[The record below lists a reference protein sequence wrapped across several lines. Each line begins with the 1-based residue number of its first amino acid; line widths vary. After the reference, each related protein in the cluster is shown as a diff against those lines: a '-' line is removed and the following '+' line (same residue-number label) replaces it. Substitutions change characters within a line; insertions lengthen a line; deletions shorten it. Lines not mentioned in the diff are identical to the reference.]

1 MVHPD
6 NISSKPDFRVII
18 AGGRDFNDYA
28 LLKAKCD
35 NILAEKTATHRI
47 VIVSGAA
54 RGADSLG
61 ERYAREHGYT
71 LDSHPADWNTHG
83 KSAGYVRNA
92 QMANSAE
99 ALIAFWDGHSRGT
112 KHMIDTSVRNGLS
125 VRTILYAN
133 QITKNNME
141 VKQQSHS
148 DIDYLID
155 EDKNEVIVEADD
167 IETAELCRIGKAM
180 GGQLST
186 TKNGR
191 IMFTFNTL
199 QEGHHFGSTMVE
211 LAKARAIGN
220 KNLADKILEK
230 AYSSNK
236 QSSHSSQDTKLES
249 LKNKVSQYAIE
260 HITGKGS
267 HSGIAWFRDSFNEY
281 CDAIGANEFN
291 PDDISFELD
300 DLVENLKKASWVAE
314 IAGKPADKR
323 TTADIDRVVND
334 FICEYWLMQPE
345 EVTTKNVADVLKV
358 ADPLSHRHLVGQKIA
373 IDCIHALNQEQL
385 QQLDAVLRDLEKN
398 PNLGKT
404 NELKI

>member
-1 MVHPD
+1 M
-6 NISSKPDFRVII
+6 II
-18 AGGRDFNDYA
+18 
-28 LLKAKCD
+28 
-35 NILAEKTATHRI
+35 IEK
-47 VIVSGAA
+47 
-54 RGADSLG
+54 L
-61 ERYAREHGYT
+61 
-71 LDSHPADWNTHG
+71 
-83 KSAGYVRNA
+83 
-92 QMANSAE
+92 Q
-99 ALIAFWDGHSRGT
+99 
-112 KHMIDTSVRNGLS
+112 
-125 VRTILYAN
+125 
-133 QITKNNME
+133 
-141 VKQQSHS
+141 KQT
-148 DIDYLID
+148 
-155 EDKNEVIVEADD
+155 V
-167 IETAELCRIGKAM
+167 
-180 GGQLST
+180 
-186 TKNGR
+186 
-191 IMFTFNTL
+191 
-199 QEGHHFGSTMVE
+199 
-211 LAKARAIGN
+211 
-220 KNLADKILEK
+220 
-230 AYSSNK
+230 
-236 QSSHSSQDTKLES
+236 
-249 LKNKVSQYAIE
+249 QYAIE

-291 PDDISFELD
+291 PDDISFEMD